1 MEQKE
6 GNMVH
11 IKDDQRSRKS
21 AELIREGLERCLQ
34 RNSFT
39 EITVTEIIKES
50 GVGRAT
56 FYRLF
61 DNSCD
66 VLAYQCDLLAGQ
78 LVEQFQNIPARK
90 QDFLRFSLDFWLSH
104 HASLEAVFASNRTDI
119 LQEAML
125 NHGEYLIRYFGWQE
139 ISQKEMDYFLAT
151 ASSVLSSMLM
161 VWIKHG
167 KTETAESVYRM
178 YVKAMV
184 LTAKMNTDTR

>member
-1 MEQKE
+1 
-6 GNMVH
+6 MVH
-11 IKDDQRSRKS
+11 IKDDPRSRKS
-21 AELIREGLERCLQ
+21 AELIREGLERCLR

-39 EITVTEIIKES
+39 EITVTELIRES

-78 LVEQFQNIPARK
+78 LVEQFQNIPAEQK
-90 QDFLRFSLDFWLSH
+90 DFLRFSLDFWLTH

-125 NHGEYLIRYFGWQE
+125 NHGEYLIQYFCWQE
-139 ISQKEMDYFLAT
+139 ISQTEIDYFLAT
-151 ASSVLSSMLM
+151 ATSVLSSMLM
-161 VWIKHG
+161 VWIRHG
-167 KTETAESVYRM
+167 KTEPAESVYQM
-178 YVKAMV
+178 YRKAMV
-184 LTAKMNTDTR
+184 VTVKPL